1 MKSFGPDISVMFF
14 EANPY
19 NKDAK
24 ILVKYIGKH
33 WHGRSPLSF
42 LHWAFV
48 EHLNYVKFWIGD
60 AGDDQHPQEFCR
72 DGTVPHLYLGI
83 LYVLLSICTLG

>member
-60 AGDDQHPQEFCR
+60 AGDEQ
-72 DGTVPHLYLGI
+72 
-83 LYVLLSICTLG
+83 